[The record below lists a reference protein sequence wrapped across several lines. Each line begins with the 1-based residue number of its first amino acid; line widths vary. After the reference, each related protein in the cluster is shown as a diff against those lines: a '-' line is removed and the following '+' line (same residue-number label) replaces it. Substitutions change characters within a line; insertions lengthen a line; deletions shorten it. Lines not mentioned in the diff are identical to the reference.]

1 MLNKKTDK
9 NQLYLDVAKLHIETI
24 KSGFLPSLGIKF
36 LALMYRCIDESNSS
50 ILITKYKDY
59 QLVGFVSGS
68 LGTLSLYKIMLN
80 HPLKLIISLLPI
92 IIDFKKIN
100 KILDILKLSTG
111 SDRAKYP
118 KAELLTICV
127 HSNYHRQGIGLEL
140 YKNLYKYF
148 QIASINEFIIIVGK
162 TLKANIFYKNLGASL
177 AGEIKVHSNLNSNLY
192 IQKVE

>member
-127 HSNYHRQGIGLEL
+127 NSNYHRQGIGLEL
-140 YKNLYKYF
+140 YKNLYKHF